1 MPAYS
6 LGESAK
12 VSVNAQYNV
21 AKPNS
26 LPVKIAAYQ
35 RHKMF
40 AAFADATKVGAQDT
54 ILDIG
59 ATSDQTYDHS
69 NYFEAWYAH
78 KMRVTAVGIDDA
90 KQIESAYPGVR
101 FIRANGLDLPFRDGA
116 FDYVH
121 SSAVLEHVGS
131 RSRQARFLH
140 ESWRVARKG
149 IFITTPNRAFPVE
162 FHTTIPLLHWLPV
175 PIYRKALTALG
186 KDFFAAEENL
196 NLLSRRSLAAIA
208 QTAGIDSFRISV
220 VSLIGMATN
229 LLLIGRKTGKQETS
243 LTEPDVQPIH
253 E

>member
-1 MPAYS
+1 LHEVA
-6 LGESAK
+6 
-12 VSVNAQYNV
+12 VNAQYNV
-21 AKPNS
+21 AKPDS
-26 LPVKIAAYQ
+26 LPIKIAAYQ
-35 RHKMF
+35 RRKMF
-40 AAFADATKVGAQDT
+40 AAFADAMKAGADDT

-59 ATSDQTYDHS
+59 ATSDQTYEHS
-69 NYFEAWYAH
+69 NYFEAWYPH
-78 KMRVTAVGIDDA
+78 KMRVTAAGIDDA
-90 KQIESAYPGVR
+90 RQIESVYPGVR

-131 RSRQARFLH
+131 RGRQARFLR

-162 FHTTIPLLHWLPV
+162 FHTTIPLLHWLPI
-175 PIYRKALTALG
+175 PLYRKALTILR

-196 NLLSRRSLAAIA
+196 NLLSRRSLAGLA

-229 LLLIGRKTGKQETS
+229 LLLIGDKGRRQEAG
-243 LTEPDVQPIH
+243 
-253 E
+253 